1 MVATPRRREAS
12 FRHIEFLRLSE
23 RRVLLIIV
31 TPEGDVQNR
40 ILHTEAVYTQAQLIE
55 ASNFFNHEYRGPARF
70 DAIRALSGRRAQ
82 AAARGHRSG

>member
-1 MVATPRRREAS
+1 MLSELTHFAGVVLTPRRRGAS

-40 ILHTEAVYTQAQLIE
+40 ILLTERAYTPSQLIE
-55 ASNFFNHEYRGPARF
+55 AANYLNQHFAGQS
-70 DAIRALSGRRAQ
+70 ST
-82 AAARGHRSG
+82 RSAPLWPTS